1 MKQPAAVFDL
11 DSTYLHLQD
20 GPAMSPVPVDE
31 KFWAEI
37 HTRADIQDGRLVMLF
52 HSAEDWGNWEKHPAG
67 DELVY
72 LLSGAV
78 DLILEGPDGETVIEL
93 RDRAA
98 CIVPSG
104 IWHRAIVHQPSNL
117 LHITR
122 GAGTEHRPV

>member
-1 MKQPAAVFDL
+1 MNQPAAVFDL
-11 DSTYLHLQD
+11 DSTYLHLPD

-37 HTRADIQDGRLVMLF
+37 NTRADIQDGRLVMLF
-52 HSAEDWGNWEKHPAG
+52 HSAEDWGNWEMHPAG

-72 LLSGAV
+72 LLNGAV
-78 DLILEGPDGETVIEL
+78 DLILEQPDGEAVVEL

-98 CIVPSG
+98 CIVPAG

-122 GAGTEHRPV
+122 GAGTKHRPV